1 MAECLAGFDEAS
13 QQDRPRKHVE
23 GKTNLF
29 PPYVRCQGN
38 MLEECWIMLN
48 HVESIILVICDHSRS
63 LLNTLGPS
71 WSCSTRCLHRSS
83 MAFCQGLTK
92 PAFGY
97 WLRCKV
103 EGDVLSSLD
112 HAKVGN
118 RRHPAEL
125 LLEALFRVLRA
136 VSHRLRLRVCLIC
149 KELHELLCWFV
160 LYILRSSC
168 IMPILGRQ
176 MSTGI
181 QGWSW
186 QAWALFQN
194 PVLKFTR
201 KDWSQRLVS
210 IHGIWWTGMIDYRIG
225 TWTMF
230 PVLDQWDIV
239 MDLIWFWFENGW
251 VCMVCEILW
260 HLSL

>member
-38 MLEECWIMLN
+38 KLEECWIMLN

-125 LLEALFRVLRA
+125 LWRPCS
-136 VSHRLRLRVCLIC
+136 VS
-149 KELHELLCWFV
+149 FV
-160 LYILRSSC
+160 LCRTVWDSGFVWFARSYMSYCADLCC
-168 IMPILGRQ
+168 I
-176 MSTGI
+176 
-181 QGWSW
+181 
-186 QAWALFQN
+186 F
-194 PVLKFTR
+194 
-201 KDWSQRLVS
+201 
-210 IHGIWWTGMIDYRIG
+210 
-225 TWTMF
+225 
-230 PVLDQWDIV
+230 
-239 MDLIWFWFENGW
+239 
-251 VCMVCEILW
+251 
-260 HLSL
+260 